1 MAKVLLS
8 SEVSAVSFKRY
19 CFLIISDRILHPYP
33 LPANLRGHE
42 DVMASNEELQDLDD
56 LVREVIEENPPEEQ
70 GIRPEWINHEGW
82 HRKENI
88 FNLRGREEKD
98 AATSELHRKYPAH
111 IDESNNALSDLQ
123 KDHTNIAT
131 LLSSASI
138 MTVLVMSIIYV
149 HKYYCKSNMPCS
161 CSLKPRKTEA
171 DLV

>member
-1 MAKVLLS
+1 
-8 SEVSAVSFKRY
+8 
-19 CFLIISDRILHPYP
+19 
-33 LPANLRGHE
+33 
-42 DVMASNEELQDLDD
+42 MASNEELHNDLDD

-88 FNLRGREEKD
+88 FNLRGRDDQD
-98 AATSELHRKYPAH
+98 AAGSELHRKYLAH
-111 IDESNNALSDLQ
+111 IVESNKTLPHLQ
-123 KDHTNIAT
+123 KDHTNITT

-138 MTVLVMSIIYV
+138 VTVFVISIIYV

-161 CSLKPRKTEA
+161 CSLKPMKTEA